1 GKTITDVGD
10 QTRILGEATGST
22 QKVNLNGQTM
32 VPGFVE
38 AHAHIIAAVQ
48 TVYCTALTAASYPT
62 ITAVLQKIQGDI
74 NAAPA
79 KSWLF
84 YMSFDPSLLPW
95 DENGAGTGFPQLGFD
110 EFNTLS
116 NPNNVCVWVENASG
130 HIAYANQ
137 QAFTAAGVTTNTQP
151 GDGGWF
157 GTYTSGPN
165 EGELNGIMF
174 EPPTFG
180 YFTKFAPTLTTDQVE
195 DAMLGFLK
203 TAQEAGITTVCD
215 PAVGIGGNIAQEL
228 ELYELIKTSPKAMTD
243 VVGSIDLTS
252 IYSTTSAP
260 VQVAH
265 LNQPAAPG
273 DTGSYFSLTVPNM
286 KLWSDGSTQGY
297 TGYLT
302 QAYLPP
308 VTPEGLPDIGVPDWS
323 QDDMNNVIG
332 QAQADNWSMLI
343 HCNGDAG
350 LNMALSAVQTVYGN
364 APTAFRNRIEH
375 CTVTDPSQY
384 ATMAQLGLTPSYLN
398 NHIAIW
404 GDAFNEYILGNP
416 RASRLDATADAS
428 SNGMIF
434 SFHCDYA
441 TSEPA
446 PLTYMQTAVLRE
458 TPSGVVLGQDQTI
471 TADVALQAVTTW
483 PAIQLGLGDSIGLI
497 QIGYDADLAWLADD
511 PLTVASSAIGSI
523 PVVETMLKGTRLT
536 IASGEAA
543 AV

>member
-1 GKTITDVGD
+1 
-10 QTRILGEATGST
+10 
-22 QKVNLNGQTM
+22 
-32 VPGFVE
+32 
-38 AHAHIIAAVQ
+38 
-48 TVYCTALTAASYPT
+48 
-62 ITAVLQKIQGDI
+62 
-74 NAAPA
+74 
-79 KSWLF
+79 
-84 YMSFDPSLLPW
+84 
-95 DENGAGTGFPQLGFD
+95 
-110 EFNTLS
+110 
-116 NPNNVCVWVENASG
+116 
-130 HIAYANQ
+130 
-137 QAFTAAGVTTNTQP
+137 
-151 GDGGWF
+151 
-157 GTYTSGPN
+157 
-165 EGELNGIMF
+165 
-174 EPPTFG
+174 
-180 YFTKFAPTLTTDQVE
+180 
-195 DAMLGFLK
+195 
-203 TAQEAGITTVCD
+203 
-215 PAVGIGGNIAQEL
+215 
-228 ELYELIKTSPKAMTD
+228 
-243 VVGSIDLTS
+243 
-252 IYSTTSAP
+252 

-332 QAQADNWSMLI
+332 QAQTDNWSMLI

-364 APTAFRNRIEH
+364 TKTAFRNRIEH

-483 PAIQLGLGDSIGLI
+483 PAIQLGLGDAIGLI

-536 IASGEAA
+536 IASGEAS

>member
-1 GKTITDVGD
+1 MSCCSNAQWKHQVSNGALEGLARRERPRASGAKAEANGSSGPDVIYYNGTFHLATPNPQYPTETVTAVAVTGKTITDVGD

-165 EGELNGIMF
+165 EGQLNGIMF

-203 TAQEAGITTVCD
+203 TAQAAGITTVCD

-228 ELYELIKTSPKAMTD
+228 ELYEL
-243 VVGSIDLTS
+243 
-252 IYSTTSAP
+252 
-260 VQVAH
+260 
-265 LNQPAAPG
+265 
-273 DTGSYFSLTVPNM
+273 
-286 KLWSDGSTQGY
+286 
-297 TGYLT
+297 
-302 QAYLPP
+302 
-308 VTPEGLPDIGVPDWS
+308 
-323 QDDMNNVIG
+323 
-332 QAQADNWSMLI
+332 
-343 HCNGDAG
+343 
-350 LNMALSAVQTVYGN
+350 
-364 APTAFRNRIEH
+364 
-375 CTVTDPSQY
+375 
-384 ATMAQLGLTPSYLN
+384 
-398 NHIAIW
+398 
-404 GDAFNEYILGNP
+404 
-416 RASRLDATADAS
+416 
-428 SNGMIF
+428 
-434 SFHCDYA
+434 
-441 TSEPA
+441 
-446 PLTYMQTAVLRE
+446 
-458 TPSGVVLGQDQTI
+458 
-471 TADVALQAVTTW
+471 
-483 PAIQLGLGDSIGLI
+483 
-497 QIGYDADLAWLADD
+497 
-511 PLTVASSAIGSI
+511 
-523 PVVETMLKGTRLT
+523 
-536 IASGEAA
+536 
-543 AV
+543 